1 MEIITPWAPVIIK
14 DKFTDTNFNKVIQRY
29 KSFEKDIL
37 SNGDVE
43 RDGGQS
49 SVAYSRTTND
59 FPHAWEELDGYRNHL
74 NSIFDDVL
82 SSWRINGIPY
92 RPIDSWINEH
102 PKGAW
107 TDEHTHKGAAFTI
120 VYYLKV
126 PENSGT
132 LLVRDPLEY
141 HWGSSHGLQ
150 KRGSDND
157 IWCSVGPVK
166 TGDILLFPGWLYHK
180 TERNS
185 CDESRFVMSTN
196 FNSIIMQS

>member
-1 MEIITPWAPVIIK
+1 MEIITPWASIIIK
-14 DKFTDTNFNKVIQRY
+14 DKFTDTDFDKIIQRY
-29 KSFEKDIL
+29 KSFEKDIPG
-37 SNGDVE
+37 NGDVE

-59 FPHAWEELDGYRNHL
+59 MPHMWDELEGYRNHL

-92 RPIDSWINEH
+92 GPIDSWINEH

-107 TDEHTHKGAAFTI
+107 TDEHNHRGAAFTI

-126 PENSGT
+126 PENGGT

-141 HWGSSHGLQ
+141 HWGNSHGTEQ
-150 KRGSDND
+150 RGSDNQ

-180 TERNS
+180 TERNES
-185 CDESRFVMSTN
+185 EESRFVMSTN
-196 FNSIIMQS
+196 FNNVRIN